1 MKKAKIILDKILRPP
16 VLIVIILPVIAFA
29 GLIYIFA
36 TDNGDSTA
44 AYVFYALSAYSLAIL
59 VIGLPKILPRLAG
72 KIRAAIAK
80 KSESIKFLNS
90 YLTDKKFKSD
100 VKLCQG
106 AIIDALYSVFKL
118 VTGII
123 YSSVWFVTLAV
134 YHLVLG
140 ILRVFLVLCGRKSN
154 KSDEKLLCEYRHY
167 NLTARLLLLLSI
179 PMSGMIVLMVLTNS
193 GFTYPG
199 YVIYLSAMYTFY
211 KVIMAAIDLKRFK
224 KVGSPILSAGKA
236 VNFTAAI
243 TSVLGLQTAMIAAFS
258 ENNDDFRLTMN
269 AVTGAGVMAFTILIA
284 FYMII
289 KSVREIKIIK
299 TEADAINE

>member
-1 MKKAKIILDKILRPP
+1 MKKAKLVLDKILRPP
-16 VLIVIILPVIAFA
+16 VWVVVILPVIAFA

-36 TDNGDSTA
+36 TDTRDSTA
-44 AYVFYALSAYSLAIL
+44 AYVFYALSAYSLVIL
-59 VIGLPKILPRLAG
+59 IIGLPKNLPQLAE
-72 KIRAAIAK
+72 KIRVVIVK
-80 KSESIKFLNS
+80 KSESMKFLNS
-90 YLTDKKFKSD
+90 YLTDKRFKSG

-106 AIIDALYSVFKL
+106 AIIDALYACFKL

-134 YHLVLG
+134 YHFVLG
-140 ILRVFLVLCGRKSN
+140 VLRVFLVLCGRKSN
-154 KSDEKLLCEYRHY
+154 KSDEKLLFEYKRY

-179 PMSGMIVLMVLTNS
+179 PMSGMVILMVLTNS

-211 KVIMAAIDLKRFK
+211 KVIMAAIDLGRFK

-236 VNFTAAI
+236 VNFIAAI
-243 TSVLGLQTAMIAAFS
+243 TSVLGLQTAMVAAFS

-269 AVTGAGVMAFTILIA
+269 AD
-284 FYMII
+284 
-289 KSVREIKIIK
+289 SR
-299 TEADAINE
+299 

>member
-1 MKKAKIILDKILRPP
+1 MKKAKLVLDKILRPP
-16 VLIVIILPVIAFA
+16 VWVIVILPVIAFA

-36 TDNGDSTA
+36 TDTRDSTA
-44 AYVFYALSAYSLAIL
+44 AYVFYALSAYSLVIL
-59 VIGLPKILPRLAG
+59 IIGLPKNLPRLAG
-72 KIRAAIAK
+72 KIRVVIVK
-80 KSESIKFLNS
+80 KSESMKFLNS
-90 YLTDKKFKSD
+90 YLTDKKFKSG

-106 AIIDALYSVFKL
+106 AIIDALYACFKL

-134 YHLVLG
+134 YHFVLG
-140 ILRVFLVLCGRKSN
+140 VLRVFLVLCGRKSD
-154 KSDEKLLCEYRHY
+154 KSDEKLLFEYKRY

-179 PMSGMIVLMVLTNS
+179 PMSGMVILMVLTNS

-199 YVIYLSAMYTFY
+199 YVIYLSAMYMFY
-211 KVIMAAIDLKRFK
+211 KVIMAAIDLGRIK

-236 VNFTAAI
+236 VNFIAAI

-269 AVTGAGVMAFTILIA
+269 AVTGVCVMALTIFAA

-289 KSVREIKIIK
+289 KSVREIKILK
-299 TEADAINE
+299 TEAGAINE